1 MNPYTCN
8 DCGSIN
14 LITHVADGDIVCR
27 DCGLVKQGC
36 YLDDTYNYNK
46 SFNDDI
52 LPCYETQNII
62 EKPVDCSMLNIIK
75 EVYDTLFEGDNNH
88 NLIVSTMHLCEV
100 AKNSMKNKK
109 GSHKRA
115 IIAAAVYCTCR
126 FQKRGKRAEDI
137 YKLLRIDVWQDFSA
151 VCQAWKD
158 LKEFSNVGNI
168 TSGDNTSI
176 ATRMVYDNKFIPE
189 GKQWDVLKTIKK
201 LMSIIEAS
209 TMKSNV
215 RLSKLNAS
223 LIFIACEINCCSVSR
238 ANICDLYGISSITL
252 KKHEALI
259 QEVLKAS

>member
-8 DCGSIN
+8 DCGSFN

-36 YLDDTYNYNK
+36 YLDDTYYYNK
-46 SFNDDI
+46 NFNDNGVT
-52 LPCYETQNII
+52 CYESQNII
-62 EKPVDCSMLNIIK
+62 ETSVDCSMMNIVK
-75 EVYDTLFEGDNNH
+75 EVYDTIFAGENNH
-88 NLIVSTMHLCEV
+88 NLIVETMHLCEL
-100 AKNSMKNKK
+100 AKNSLKNKK
-109 GSHKRA
+109 GSHRRA
-115 IIAAAVYCTCR
+115 IIAAAIYCICR
-126 FQKRGKRAEDI
+126 FKKRGKKAEDI
-137 YKLLRIDVWQDFSA
+137 YKLLCIDVWQDFSV

-158 LKEFSNVGNI
+158 LKEFSNILCI

-176 ATRMVYDNKFIPE
+176 VTRMVYDNKFIPE
-189 GKQWDVLKTIKK
+189 GKQWDILKTIKK

-209 TMKSNV
+209 SMKSNV

-223 LIFIACEINCCSVSR
+223 LIFIACEVNCCSVSR

-259 QEVLKAS
+259 QEVLKS